1 MHTTSYLHRFFI
13 LCLTLCALPFIQA
26 QEEQG
31 FLNIA
36 NLVPGDKPCNINI
49 AGKELVPSGLK
60 SIESTGWFI
69 VPAGEHQM
77 SLAVEGYKTA
87 AGSITITP
95 GVSTLYVVF
104 LQQIGDKVDKNGNP
118 NPPQIRIKKCEP
130 FAETKGHYLKA
141 MSFCPDEE
149 RFDLGPNILR
159 LKMFGNQEITNW
171 NGGAFALKHGNEIIG
186 TCSGSQEKG
195 SYYLLIGTD
204 HRKAFAS
211 LLVRNE
217 KQELPPWM
225 KKPQKP

>member
-1 MHTTSYLHRFFI
+1 MHQSTLLHRIII
-13 LCLTLCALPFIQA
+13 LCATLFSLPLIWA

-36 NLVPGDKPCNINI
+36 NLVPGDKPCNIHI
-49 AGKELVPSGLK
+49 AGKELVPGGMK

-69 VPAGEHQM
+69 VPAGEHKM
-77 SLAVEGYKTA
+77 SLTVEGYKTA
-87 AGSITITP
+87 AGSITVTP

-104 LQQIGDKVDKNGNP
+104 LQQIGDKVDKKGEP
-118 NPPQIRIKKCEP
+118 NPPQLRIKKCEP
-130 FAETKGHYLKA
+130 FAETNGHYLKA

-149 RFDLGPNILR
+149 RFDLGPNVLR
-159 LKMFGNQEITNW
+159 MKLFGTQEIANW
-171 NGGAFALKHGNEIIG
+171 NGGAFAVKHGNNIIG
-186 TCSGSQEKG
+186 SCSGAQEKG

-204 HRKAFAS
+204 HRKNFAS

>member
-1 MHTTSYLHRFFI
+1 MQTTHHLFRALI
-13 LCLTLCALPFIQA
+13 LCLTLCAVSFLQA

-36 NLVPGDKPCNINI
+36 NLVPGDKPCQIQI
-49 AGKELVPSGLK
+49 AGKELVPGGMK

-69 VPAGEHQM
+69 VPAGEHKM

-87 AGSITITP
+87 AGSITVSP

-104 LQQIGDKVDKNGNP
+104 LQQIGDKVDKKGEP
-118 NPPQIRIKKCEP
+118 NPPQLRIKKCEP
-130 FAETKGHYLKA
+130 FEETKGHYLKA

-149 RFDLGPNILR
+149 RFDLGPNVLR
-159 LKMFGNQEITNW
+159 MKLFGTQEISNW
-171 NGGAFALKHGNEIIG
+171 NGGAFSVKHGNNIIG
-186 TCSGSQEKG
+186 SCSGAQEKG

-204 HRKAFAS
+204 HRKNFAS

-225 KKPQKP
+225 KKTKNP